1 MAENAQKIRE
11 VYIVLTQ
18 IVMWA
23 IERQATVHR
32 IFFRKKKQKN
42 ATQHEFVAK
51 KQTKVFGKF
60 KIVMVELPC

>member
-1 MAENAQKIRE
+1 MTENAQKIRE

-32 IFFRKKKQKN
+32 IFFRKKQKN